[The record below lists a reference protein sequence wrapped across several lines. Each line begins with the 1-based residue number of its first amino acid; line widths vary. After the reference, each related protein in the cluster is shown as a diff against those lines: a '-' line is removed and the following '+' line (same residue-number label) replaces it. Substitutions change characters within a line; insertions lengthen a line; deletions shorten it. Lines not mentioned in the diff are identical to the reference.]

1 MHRKIVFRARKRR
14 LKAVLQRVLEAK
26 VLINSKEFS
35 KINKGLLV
43 FLCLE
48 KGDDISLFKK
58 FIDKI
63 INLRIFE
70 DSKGKMNLSVKDIG
84 GEILVVSQFTLAAD
98 CRKGR
103 RPYFGQAMEI
113 EKAKE
118 YFDRFVEIL
127 KEVYTPEKIFHGKFQ
142 ANMQVYLIND
152 GPVTIILDSREIC

>member
-1 MHRKIVFRARKRR
+1 

-26 VLINSKEFS
+26 VLIDSEEFS

-70 DSKGKMNLSVKDIG
+70 DSEGKMNLSVKDIE
-84 GEILVVSQFTLAAD
+84 GEVLVVSQFTLAAD

-113 EKAKE
+113 EKAKK
-118 YFDRFVEIL
+118 YFEIFIKML
-127 KEVYTPEKIFHGKFQ
+127 KEMYKPGKVFYGKFQ
-142 ANMQVYLIND
+142 ANMQIHLIND
-152 GPVTIILDSREIC
+152 GPVTIILDSKEIC